1 MAGDIIV
8 ENEHVI
14 PIMEECVPSPS
25 TITDINDKKCKYMSY
40 IIVSYM
46 YFQLTKAQRQCWIL
60 VISKKALMICTMTK
74 TASLEGIIV
83 KSNKFMDYLF

>member
-1 MAGDIIV
+1 MAGDVIV

-46 YFQLTKAQRQCWIL
+46 YFQLTKAQP
-60 VISKKALMICTMTK
+60 
-74 TASLEGIIV
+74 
-83 KSNKFMDYLF
+83 